1 MFVNFVKKIFM
12 PRPKRKRKIF
22 SLPQAEGFKPFG
34 ANINETGVVELLL
47 EEYETIKLADYQNLT
62 QEDAA
67 RKMNISRPTF
77 TRIYDKARKTI
88 ALAFVEG
95 KIIIIKGG
103 DIHIDHNISYDSSSR
118 RYQSGKGGY
127 CICLKCEIRMEHVQ
141 GEPCQSRKCPKC
153 NERMYRENSYHHL
166 HAKKEDESK

>member
-1 MFVNFVKKIFM
+1 M

-34 ANINETGVVELLL
+34 VNINDAEAVELLI
-47 EEYETIKLADYQNLT
+47 EEYEALKLADYHNLT
-62 QEDAA
+62 QEEAA
-67 RKMNISRPTF
+67 KKMNISRPTF

-103 DIHIDHNISYDSSSR
+103 DIHIDNE
-118 RYQSGKGGY
+118 YQSSKKNQTRYNMGEGGY
-127 CICLKCEIRMEHVQ
+127 CICLKCEIRLEHIK
-141 GEPCQSRKCPKC
+141 GNPCQVEKCPKC
-153 NERMYRENSYHHL
+153 GEQMFSENSYHHL
-166 HAKKEDESK
+166 SEKNTNSMI

>member
-1 MFVNFVKKIFM
+1 M

-34 ANINETGVVELLL
+34 VNINDAEAVELLL
-47 EEYETIKLADYQNLT
+47 EEYEALKLADYHNLT
-62 QEDAA
+62 QEEAA
-67 RKMNISRPTF
+67 KKMNISRPTF

-103 DIHIDHNISYDSSSR
+103 DFHIDKELRGTKKNQT
-118 RYQSGKGGY
+118 RYNMGEGGY
-127 CICLKCEIRMEHVQ
+127 CICLKCEIRLEHIK
-141 GEPCQSRKCPKC
+141 GNPCQAEKCPEC
-153 NERMYRENSYHHL
+153 GEQMFRENSYHHL
-166 HAKKEDESK
+166 NKKKE